1 MYEEAAHYRRRRQ
14 RNLRVNPR
22 RREDRTGKGKEKEE
36 KRHELG
42 GLYAFA
48 PRQVD
53 LQVDGQIN
61 HLGGSERSTVCEG
74 CLKSAPGNQVS
85 DQ

>member
-42 GLYAFA
+42 GLCAFA

-53 LQVDGQIN
+53 L
-61 HLGGSERSTVCEG
+61 L
-74 CLKSAPGNQVS
+74 
-85 DQ
+85 